1 VGFLSRADRANLIT
15 LQRWAKEPALLASD
29 NVVVL
34 VTESLAD
41 VNKRITQSP
50 QVVPV
55 SIPMPDEAE
64 RLALIDHRLK
74 AQALAL
80 ELTPQQLARTTSGL
94 RRIQLDN
101 LFRQARKSGVPV
113 TFELV
118 AAKRKE
124 IIETECFGLVELVD
138 SRHGLDA
145 VGGMEGVKQVLM
157 LAASAI
163 REGKARHVPMGIM
176 LVGPM
181 GTGKSFLA
189 EAFAKE
195 SGLTCLALKNFR
207 EKWVGSTEGNLEKIL
222 GIVRSLGNVMIIVD
236 EVDRALGGED
246 GDSGT
251 SSRVFAKIKAFMADT
266 SQRGKVLWLVMTN
279 RPDKLD
285 IDLKRPGRFDQK
297 IPLFFPKTGE
307 ERERIFRALL
317 HKNRVEADLPDLA
330 EAVEATQGYSGAEL
344 EAIVLLADQIAGLR
358 GAASV
363 TLADVKE
370 AVADFIPNRNR
381 RMIEYMELLAVFE
394 CSSRRLLPEVFRSL
408 TNEELQE
415 RLAELESELGIG

>member
-1 VGFLSRADRANLIT
+1 
-15 LQRWAKEPALLASD
+15 
-29 NVVVL
+29 
-34 VTESLAD
+34 
-41 VNKRITQSP
+41 
-50 QVVPV
+50 
-55 SIPMPDEAE
+55 
-64 RLALIDHRLK
+64 
-74 AQALAL
+74 
-80 ELTPQQLARTTSGL
+80 
-94 RRIQLDN
+94 
-101 LFRQARKSGVPV
+101 
-113 TFELV
+113 
-118 AAKRKE
+118 
-124 IIETECFGLVELVD
+124 
-138 SRHGLDA
+138 
-145 VGGMEGVKQVLM
+145 
-157 LAASAI
+157 
-163 REGKARHVPMGIM
+163 
-176 LVGPM
+176 
-181 GTGKSFLA
+181 
-189 EAFAKE
+189 
-195 SGLTCLALKNFR
+195 
-207 EKWVGSTEGNLEKIL
+207 
-222 GIVRSLGNVMIIVD
+222 
-236 EVDRALGGED
+236 VDRALGGED